1 MFILNIPEPC
11 HERWD
16 EMTPE
21 AKGRFCGS
29 CQKIVVDF
37 TAMSDEQV
45 KTYLLDKK
53 NTNTCGRF
61 YATQIGRPLENKSIN
76 IDPVWYQRQ
85 PYARQV
91 FYAVAV
97 FFVLGVSSCDFNN
110 TSTAKLNNDTTLNIV
125 KTQENLNQ
133 TLGESKMAQTDTVTY
148 KIGFIAP
155 EIMVKEPIS
164 YTKTNNMGVPDME
177 VTQGAPVWQEPLI
190 IDTTNEIM
198 GKIAAPQI
206 PDTVKKTEPMIM
218 GGISLPPKHFEKD
231 SSIHIKKPRR

>member
-16 EMTPE
+16 EMTSE

-37 TAMSDEQV
+37 TAMSDQQV
-45 KTYLLDKK
+45 KNYLLDQK
-53 NTNTCGRF
+53 NKNTCGRF

-76 IDPVWYQRQ
+76 IDPVWYQRL

-97 FFVLGVSSCDFNN
+97 FFVLGVSSCDFNGN
-110 TSTAKLNNDTTLNIV
+110 TDAVPKPDSTIQINTIPNIDTNIKKGEIAFRAEDSVVSPKAKVI
-125 KTQENLNQ
+125 
-133 TLGESKMAQTDTVTY
+133 TY
-148 KIGFIAP
+148 SAP
-155 EIMVKEPIS
+155 ILTGDVAIIEPSPVKEL
-164 YTKTNNMGVPDME
+164 
-177 VTQGAPVWQEPLI
+177 QGAPIWQEPLI
-190 IDTTNEIM
+190 IDTTHEIM
-198 GKIAAPQI
+198 GKIVAPKPIIDSTQK
-206 PDTVKKTEPMIM
+206 PEPMIM